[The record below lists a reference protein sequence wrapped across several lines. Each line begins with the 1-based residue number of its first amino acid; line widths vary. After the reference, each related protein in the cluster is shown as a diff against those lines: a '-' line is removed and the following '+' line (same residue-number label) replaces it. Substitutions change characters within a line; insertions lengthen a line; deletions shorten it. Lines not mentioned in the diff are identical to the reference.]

1 MRSEYMHDNQCA
13 VEHTTYFQEGV
24 LFAQDEFGWLIDT
37 SSTRPNAIEW
47 LEQNRILVEKRLSDK
62 GVVLLRGTD
71 FNTIGD
77 FDAFISALGETL
89 SYKYRS
95 TPRSEIQGKVYTS
108 TNYPA
113 AETIPLHNENAFS
126 THYPSKVI
134 FGCHVAPETGGATT
148 LADSHQVYNLI
159 PDEVKEKFARLGVKY
174 VRNMGVGFDLH
185 WHEVFQ
191 TEEKKLVEQMCIER
205 GLSFSW
211 QGDILRTEQTLPAIK
226 QVPGSELNTW
236 FNQAHLFH
244 YSSIPK
250 DIYTWL
256 LGMFGEEGLPRNA
269 YYGDGS
275 PLETEVLT
283 VINQVYHQ
291 CLRSFPWQQRD
302 LLIVDNIR
310 VAHGRAP
317 FTGDRLILTGMVK

>member
-1 MRSEYMHDNQCA
+1 MHGDLCA
-13 VEHTTYFQEGV
+13 VEQTTDFQEGA

-37 SSTRPNAIEW
+37 SNSRPNTIEW
-47 LEQNRILVEKRLSDK
+47 LEQNRTLLDKRLNEK
-62 GVVLLRGTD
+62 GVVLLRGTN
-71 FNTIGD
+71 FNTIAD
-77 FDAFISALGETL
+77 FDAFISALGEKL

-95 TPRSEIQGKVYTS
+95 TPRSELQGKVFTS

-113 AETIPLHNENAFS
+113 TETIPLHNENAFS
-126 THYPSKVI
+126 TRYPSKII

-148 LADSHQVYNLI
+148 LADSYLVYNLI
-159 PDEVKEKFARLGVKY
+159 PVEIKEKFVRLGVKY

-191 TEEKKLVEQMCIER
+191 TEDKNFVQQMCTEL

-211 QGDILRTEQTLPAIK
+211 QGGILRTEQTLPAIK
-226 QVPGSELNTW
+226 QVPGSELNVW

-244 YSSIPK
+244 YSSIPN
-250 DIYTWL
+250 DISTWL

-275 PLETEVLT
+275 PIEIEVLT
-283 VINQVYHQ
+283 VISQIYEQ
-291 CLRSFPWQQRD
+291 CLRSFSWEQRD
-302 LLIVDNIR
+302 LLIIDNIR

-317 FTGDRLILTGMVK
+317 FTGDRVILTGMLK

>member
-1 MRSEYMHDNQCA
+1 MHGDLCA
-13 VEHTTYFQEGV
+13 VEQTTDFQEGA

-37 SSTRPNAIEW
+37 SNSRPNTIEW
-47 LEQNRILVEKRLSDK
+47 LEQNRTLLDKRLNEK
-62 GVVLLRGTD
+62 GVILLRGTN
-71 FNTIGD
+71 FNTIAD
-77 FDAFISALGETL
+77 FDAFISALGEKL

-95 TPRSEIQGKVYTS
+95 TPRSELQGKVYTS

-113 AETIPLHNENAFS
+113 TETIPLHNENAFS
-126 THYPSKVI
+126 TRYPSKII

-148 LADSHQVYNLI
+148 LADSHLVYNLI
-159 PDEVKEKFARLGVKY
+159 PVEIKEKFVRLGVKY
-174 VRNMGVGFDLH
+174 VRNMGGGFDLH

-191 TEEKKLVEQMCIER
+191 TEDKNLVQQMCIEL

-211 QGDILRTEQTLPAIK
+211 QGGILRTEQTLPAIN

-250 DIYTWL
+250 DISTWL
-256 LGMFGEEGLPRNA
+256 LEMFGEEGLPRNA

-275 PLETEVLT
+275 PLEIEVLT
-283 VINQVYHQ
+283 VINQVYDK
-291 CLRSFPWQQRD
+291 CLRSFSWQQRD

-317 FTGDRLILTGMVK
+317 FTGDRVILTGMIK